1 MNNPVIEDLYERHG
15 KDYNFVGVIITNEN
29 VTLADK
35 ERSSNWTAKLAEYMN
50 LDAVIVSEEGFG
62 NPDTDLMMNCRK
74 ISAKG
79 IKTVLITDEYA
90 GRDGAS
96 QSLADADKSADAVVT
111 AGNANEIVSLPPMK
125 KVIGYLEPADRI
137 AGGFAGSLKPD
148 GSIVAESAGLT
159 AETVTAGDPTYAGP
173 LAGVSL
179 GLRVYHIFELKD
191 QIDANVYD
199 EQCGMM
205 EMVLDVDAINK
216 EVKSIR
222 DQYCQFKD

>member
-1 MNNPVIEDLYERHG
+1 MDLENQKRVLDLSEKYG
-15 KDYNFVGVIITNEN
+15 KEN
-29 VTLADK
+29 
-35 ERSSNWTAKLAEYMN
+35 
-50 LDAVIVSEEGFG
+50 IVVVLGTSE
-62 NPDTDLMMNCRK
+62 
-74 ISAKG
+74 
-79 IKTVLITDEYA
+79 
-90 GRDGAS
+90 
-96 QSLADADKSADAVVT
+96 
-111 AGNANEIVSLPPMK
+111 
-125 KVIGYLEPADRI
+125 
-137 AGGFAGSLKPD
+137 
-148 GSIVAESAGLT
+148 AESAGLT

-205 EMVLDVDAINK
+205 EMVLDVDAINN